1 MQAGVTGAQGEDGS
15 SGPLAGLH
23 VVEFSGIGPGPFCG
37 MMLADM
43 GADVLLIDRKQ
54 ANVDT
59 ADIDIFNPGRAAV
72 TRRGKR
78 SVALDLKL
86 PDGVATALD
95 LIAGADVLIEG
106 FRPGVMERL
115 GLGPDA
121 CTARNPRLIYGRM
134 TGWGQTGPLA
144 PRAGHEINYMAIAG
158 SLFIGGRAGE
168 APSAQPTLGG
178 DMGGGAM
185 MLAFGILAALYER
198 EKSGKGQVID
208 AAITD
213 GSALLMSLIY
223 ALKGGGHWQNARG
236 VNIVDGGAHFYDTYA
251 CADGKWLAVGPIE
264 PRFYREFL
272 DRLGIDD
279 AGFGAQ
285 FDTALWPRI
294 KEELAAVLAT
304 RPRDAWCVLFADSD
318 ACVAP
323 VLDLDEAPRHP
334 HNLARGTYTEIAG
347 VVQPTPAPRFSRT
360 PGAIQAPPPLPGEQT
375 RAVLADWG
383 LAPERIARLAASGVI

>member
-1 MQAGVTGAQGEDGS
+1 MA
-15 SGPLAGLH
+15 GPLAGLR
-23 VVEFSGIGPGPFCG
+23 VVEFSAIGPGPFCG

-43 GADVLLIDRKQ
+43 GADVLVIDRKQ
-54 ANVDT
+54 ANPDT

-78 SVALDLKL
+78 SAALDLKS
-86 PDGVATALD
+86 PAGVETALA
-95 LIAGADVLIEG
+95 LIEGADALIEG

-115 GLGPDA
+115 GLGPEI
-121 CTARNPRLIYGRM
+121 CMARNPRLIYGRM

-144 PRAGHEINYMAIAG
+144 PRAGHEIDYMAVAG
-158 SLFIGGRAGE
+158 SLFIGGRANE

-185 MLAFGILAALYER
+185 MLAFGILCALYER
-198 EKSGKGQVID
+198 DKSGKGQVID

-213 GSALLMSLIY
+213 GSALLMALIY

-236 VNIVDGGAHFYDTYA
+236 VNLVDGGAHFYDTYP

-272 DRLGIDD
+272 DRLGLNDPD
-279 AGFGAQ
+279 FAAQ
-285 FDTALWPRI
+285 FDSARWPRL
-294 KEELAAVLAT
+294 KEKLAAKLRE
-304 RPRDAWCVLFADSD
+304 RPRDAWCALFSDSD

-334 HNLARGTYTEIAG
+334 HNVARGTFTEIAG
-347 VVQPTPAPRFSRT
+347 TIQPAPAPRFSRT
-360 PGAIQAPPPLPGEQT
+360 PGAVRSPPPLPGEHSRT
-375 RAVLADWG
+375 ALADWG
-383 LAPERIARLAASGVI
+383 LAPERIEQLAACGAI